1 MRDPCQLM
9 FCSQP
14 SLPPTQIIPYA
25 EEWRADRL
33 QATRAIESA
42 HPAPSAPRPG
52 VLHHGLPQY
61 RGKLGVRFLGKL
73 PAHHLVGQQT
83 ARRAAHTLQ
92 HPIHAALA
100 VP

>member
-14 SLPPTQIIPYA
+14 SLPPTQIISYA

-42 HPAPSAPRPG
+42 HPAPQPRGLRYCTTASRNIAESWAFGSLASFLRTISSANRRPD
-52 VLHHGLPQY
+52 VP
-61 RGKLGVRFLGKL
+61 
-73 PAHHLVGQQT
+73 T
-83 ARRAAHTLQ
+83 TLQ
-92 HPIHAALA
+92 HPIHAASA